1 MTSDHAAPLHRSYL
15 FAPGSSERLLGK
27 VLAAGADAVILDL
40 EDAVAPAEKVRAR
53 DAVAAW
59 LAALPHRGSDA
70 AQPSVYVRVNQRVTQ
85 RDAEVDPADLA
96 AVVTPA
102 LTGVAV
108 PKVASAALLVTLD
121 RSLAVL
127 EERLGLT
134 VGSVRIL
141 PLVESAAGV
150 LAARDIAGATA
161 RIDRISYGA
170 VDLATEL
177 AAPGIP
183 ADPGGPATDLAAG
196 YLVLASRAA
205 GSGPPVEAVSPVI
218 ADSEALRAA
227 TRRAAARG
235 FFGRLVI
242 HPEQLAP
249 VHDVFTPGP
258 ETLRHAAAVVAVF
271 ETALAQGSG
280 VAVLDGRL
288 VELPVAVA
296 AEQVLALGRRLG
308 LTVPA

>member
-1 MTSDHAAPLHRSYL
+1 VTSDHAAPLCRSYL
-15 FAPGSSERLLGK
+15 FAPGASERLLGK

-40 EDAVAPAEKVRAR
+40 EDAVAPAEKARAR

-59 LAALPHRGSDA
+59 LAALPSRGSDA
-70 AQPSVYVRVNQRVTQ
+70 AQPSVYVRVNQ

-108 PKVASAALLVTLD
+108 PKVASAGILVALD
-121 RSLAVL
+121 RALAVH
-127 EERLGLT
+127 EERLGLA

-150 LAARDIAGATA
+150 LAARDIAGATP

-177 AAPGIP
+177 AAPGVP

-196 YLVLASRAA
+196 HLVLAARAA

-218 ADSEALRAA
+218 ADAEGLLAS

-242 HPEQLAP
+242 HPAQLAP
-249 VHDVFTPGP
+249 VHEVFTPRP
-258 ETLRHAAAVVAVF
+258 EALRDAAAVVDTFQA
-271 ETALAQGSG
+271 ALAQGSG

-288 VELPVAVA
+288 VELPVALA